1 MTKKVSLIFILSFT
15 AIAAI
20 DSTIVKFFANSGVE
34 FSPSSNTV
42 IFAFFSMVF
51 AFSGFI
57 LLSSVKELRSKPV
70 YKLPS
75 ILKYLHGVI
84 IATQTLMIGIVTT
97 IILQMVL
104 SNKYN
109 VILLQTSTYITHI
122 SALIFLILLVLMF
135 LGWLKSKRNYII
147 VLYAIA
153 FSLISV
159 TILVSLIY
167 LEYQYSLT
175 VTPDRKPFPVNSY
188 VIRQEARPLIQ
199 SLGTTFDALSLS
211 SYFAVWMA
219 TVALLSQYRFKLGRI
234 KYFTLVT
241 IPLVYYLFPL
251 EAYFGNVFSPLA
263 LNSPTTFAI
272 IYVSIFSATRQVGAL
287 LFSLA
292 FWIASTLV
300 TKDKV
305 RKSLL
310 ISAIGIALLFGSV
323 EIVTLQYRLY
333 PPFGLITEAFM
344 PLGSYLLFVGI
355 FTSAIS
361 VSRDAT
367 LRKEFYKSAQS
378 QLDLL
383 KTIGITQMEKELL
396 KEYKPILDRSK
407 ILEKYEDQHL
417 EQQDV
422 KEIIRDVLNELQTR
436 KISTHKSNNKP

>member
-1 MTKKVSLIFILSFT
+1 V
-15 AIAAI
+15 
-20 DSTIVKFFANSGVE
+20 
-34 FSPSSNTV
+34 
-42 IFAFFSMVF
+42 VF

-57 LLSSVKELRSKPV
+57 LLRSVKELRSKPV

-84 IATQTLMIGIVTT
+84 IATQTLMVGIVIT

-122 SALIFLILLVLMF
+122 SALVFLILLVLMF
-135 LGWLKSKRNYII
+135 LGWFKSKRNYII

-167 LEYQYSLT
+167 LEYQFSLT

-188 VIRQEARPLIQ
+188 VIRQEARPLMQ
-199 SLGTTFDALSLS
+199 SLGTTFDVLSLS

-241 IPLVYYLFPL
+241 VPLVYYLFPL

-263 LNSPTTFAI
+263 LNSPMTFAI

-310 ISAIGIALLFGSV
+310 ISAIGIAFLFGSV

-361 VSRDAT
+361 VSRDAS

-417 EQQDV
+417 EQPEV

-436 KISTHKSNNKP
+436 KISTDKSNNKP